1 MTQSLKRGDF
11 IHEPSVRVGSA
22 PMLIPRTLA
31 AVLLAGPKLQARIL
45 LLRITAAIP
54 EATADMAIAAAVTVR
69 EATAAAAIEIVLAA
83 SHRYPPESTC
93 GLKCR
98 RINSTDV

>member
-11 IHEPSVRVGSA
+11 IHEPSVRVCLA

-31 AVLLAGPKLQARIL
+31 AVLLAGPKLQAITL
-45 LLRITAAIP
+45 LPRITAAIP
-54 EATADMAIAAAVTVR
+54 EATADMAIAAAVTVA
-69 EATAAAAIEIVLAA
+69 EATAVAAIENVRAA
-83 SHRYPPESTC
+83 SHTYPPEATC
-93 GLKCR
+93 RLKGG